1 MAKSTT
7 GEYMTEEQNN
17 HLGSSITE
25 LIPAPTDKYQK
36 GAEEHKTILHKDY
49 SAKQL
54 VDMAIEEAIDQIVYL
69 YTLRSKL

>member
-1 MAKSTT
+1 MNKDQR
-7 GEYMTEEQNN
+7 E
-17 HLGSSITE
+17 HLAHLMSWLT
-25 LIPAPTDKYQK
+25 PTVADKYTK
-36 GAEEHKTILHKDY
+36 GAIEHKTILHEDY